1 MKHNEKNWFKVIIF
15 IVVLLI
21 PIIYSFFYLKSYW
34 DPYGNLKD
42 MKIAVVNLDSGSDN
56 ENQGNEFVKELK
68 DSGTFDICDVSLDE
82 ANDGLRD
89 GNYYA
94 MIMIPSD
101 FSSKLNSAK
110 EENKQMATIT
120 YTPNKATNYLATQIV
135 GSAIKTIETNLQA
148 KVGSKVV
155 DNLADNLEKVPGS
168 LQDISD
174 GAGQIVDGS
183 QSLSDGLNELNSGVG
198 KLNNS
203 YKEFDEGVSSA
214 YSGSQ
219 SLTEGTN
226 QVNDGIET
234 LQSGANELNNGVTQI
249 NQALD
254 KADLSK
260 LGELTTGIQTLND
273 GVNGK
278 EGLNNGVT
286 EYVAGT
292 ESLAN
297 GVITLNSTLDENIKQ
312 YKAIY
317 ENPNVEVA
325 TKTQA
330 GIALQTLQTI
340 KEKINDS
347 SKGTS
352 LVKGAQMLTAKDS
365 KTGLT
370 SGGKLKYG
378 TSLVSGGVTKL
389 NSATSDIKNLGNS
402 ITALKENLAKVQ
414 VGTGNLTSGI
424 SKLQSGSNQVKTG
437 SESLTN
443 GLSKLNISSKSV
455 KEALNTLSS
464 GTNSAYNGSK
474 DLVEGAQTLKDGVDE
489 GLADTN
495 EELKKLNGLS
505 TFVED
510 PVEFD
515 EQSYGEINSYGI
527 AFTPLFL
534 CIGLWVGSL
543 MCYVVCY
550 YDQKNRFWLLGSN
563 TRNKLLQNFVY
574 LFIGALEGIITG
586 FLLKAGLGFAI
597 ENGAQYYLACTII
610 GITFMSVVQFLIRNF
625 NDIGKF
631 FALIILVLQL
641 AASGGTFPVE
651 TISQGFR
658 SITGFLPMT
667 YTIKLLREILVPT
680 DTNYKGKYYI
690 ILIGITVV
698 CVTITCVVDVL
709 RKKKAKK
716 DNKLVHN

>member
-1 MKHNEKNWFKVIIF
+1 
-15 IVVLLI
+15 
-21 PIIYSFFYLKSYW
+21 
-34 DPYGNLKD
+34 
-42 MKIAVVNLDSGSDN
+42 
-56 ENQGNEFVKELK
+56 
-68 DSGTFDICDVSLDE
+68 
-82 ANDGLRD
+82 
-89 GNYYA
+89 
-94 MIMIPSD
+94 
-101 FSSKLNSAK
+101 
-110 EENKQMATIT
+110 MATIT

-219 SLTEGTN
+219 SLTDGTN
-226 QVNDGIET
+226 QVNDGVET

-297 GVITLNSTLDENIKQ
+297 GVITLNLTLDENIKQ

-317 ENPNVEVA
+317 ENPNVDVA

-550 YDQKNRFWLLGSN
+550 YDQK
-563 TRNKLLQNFVY
+563 K
-574 LFIGALEGIITG
+574 
-586 FLLKAGLGFAI
+586 
-597 ENGAQYYLACTII
+597 
-610 GITFMSVVQFLIRNF
+610 
-625 NDIGKF
+625 
-631 FALIILVLQL
+631 
-641 AASGGTFPVE
+641 
-651 TISQGFR
+651 
-658 SITGFLPMT
+658 
-667 YTIKLLREILVPT
+667 
-680 DTNYKGKYYI
+680 
-690 ILIGITVV
+690 
-698 CVTITCVVDVL
+698 
-709 RKKKAKK
+709 
-716 DNKLVHN
+716 